1 MRITN
6 YIILFIF
13 FPFTLLA
20 QGNCISGDC
29 ENGKG
34 YWKDKSGYTYD
45 GDFKDGKIT
54 GYGKLIYSFDNEE
67 NEIVGKYIYYFRG
80 AKRFEGNLI
89 NGTYEAKGVLVFENG
104 NNFDGIFKKGILIS
118 GRKYYEEAS
127 YALVGDFIGND
138 LQSPGVLEFDNG
150 DKYQGDIINNLPNG
164 RGIMFHPTKSN
175 KVGFW
180 KDGRFLTGSSIDSKN
195 IIELTKDGG
204 SYLIDVKLNGMPV
217 NNMIFDTGAELIS
230 LSASYLGPLFENG
243 TITESDIVGDMAFLD
258 ASGNINSK
266 LVINIKELIIGSVVI
281 KNVKASICEECML
294 KGINLLGLNAIKG
307 LGNIYID
314 FEKDRIILNRAIN

>member
-1 MRITN
+1 MPIPNGGLITETNQQYYEGAQGFVSQTGAVGEFFNATFNTDLIFGSFDPAVINYALNNFKIYTSANGFPGTYAEYILAYTVIGNRITFTAALTAGT
-6 YIILFIF
+6 YIVVQLKIL
-13 FPFTLLA
+13 
-20 QGNCISGDC
+20 
-29 ENGKG
+29 
-34 YWKDKSGYTYD
+34 
-45 GDFKDGKIT
+45 T
-54 GYGKLIYSFDNEE
+54 G
-67 NEIVGKYIYYFRG
+67 GKYG
-80 AKRFEGNLI
+80 L
-89 NGTYEAKGVLVFENG
+89 TEAEKAFGQTVEDN
-104 NNFDGIFKKGILIS
+104 
-118 GRKYYEEAS
+118 YQS
-127 YALVGDFIGND
+127 YAYNNL
-138 LQSPGVLEFDNG
+138 
-150 DKYQGDIINNLPNG
+150 GDIINNLPNG